1 MTGRTNCTPQAE
13 QQLDEVDDWITK
25 AASAEIAQ
33 QFVSASLDHSYGILV
48 FPLAGRAC
56 DEVRPRMRGPGRS
69 GGGLMTRSCV
79 PNAWREDQRRP
90 SVANARQRV
99 CAVQRRNANDDREQ
113 PLSVSRFPWDC

>member
-33 QFVSASLDHSYGILV
+33 QFVSAILHHSDGILV

-56 DEVRPRMRGPGRS
+56 DEVRSGMRGPGDPEA
-69 GGGLMTRSCV
+69 G
-79 PNAWREDQRRP
+79 
-90 SVANARQRV
+90 
-99 CAVQRRNANDDREQ
+99 
-113 PLSVSRFPWDC
+113 